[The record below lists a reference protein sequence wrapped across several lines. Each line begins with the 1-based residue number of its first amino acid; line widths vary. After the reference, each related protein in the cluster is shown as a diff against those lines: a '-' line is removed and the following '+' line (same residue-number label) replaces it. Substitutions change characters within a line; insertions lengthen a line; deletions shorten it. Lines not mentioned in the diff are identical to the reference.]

1 MSYKAP
7 ISPLPPMGWNSYCT
21 VNCDPS
27 EKLLL
32 DAADA
37 LCDLGLRDA
46 GYVYV
51 NLDDGWLEKERNA
64 NGEIVSRDAIFPHGM
79 KYVTDYIHSKGLK
92 AGTYLGCGFTTWNGD
107 AGSLGH
113 EYEDARKIAE
123 WGFDYLKYDRHPVES
138 DPPRDTMSE
147 YLKMGMAIRDCGR
160 DIVYNLC

>member
-1 MSYKAP
+1 MRGFKMSYKAP

-64 NGEIVSRDAIFPHGM
+64 KGEIVSRDAIFPHGM

-113 EYEDARKIAE
+113 EYEDARSPNGDSTISNTTVIPS
-123 WGFDYLKYDRHPVES
+123 R
-138 DPPRDTMSE
+138 
-147 YLKMGMAIRDCGR
+147 AIRRATQCPS
-160 DIVYNLC
+160 I

>member
-147 YLKMGMAIRDCGR
+147 
-160 DIVYNLC
+160 